1 MAIELPDLPYAP
13 SALAPHLSAT
23 TLELHHDGHHRAHV
37 EEVNRLLPGSG
48 LEGLG
53 LEDIVRRARGRLAE
67 QAALAWSHGFYW
79 TCLSPRGGGE
89 PSGAASGRNHREPR
103 CRNRSARTGSAPP
116 RLRGTHR
123 AVHFAPHL

>member
-53 LEDIVRRARGRLAE
+53 LEDIVRRARGQLAE

-89 PSGAASGRNHREPR
+89 PGGRKL
-103 CRNRSARTGSAPP
+103 
-116 RLRGTHR
+116 LR
-123 AVHFAPHL
+123 

>member
-53 LEDIVRRARGRLAE
+53 LEDIVRRARGELFLIHQTIVVAIVKHFRNSESILTHTGDRRVFS
-67 QAALAWSHGFYW
+67 AL
-79 TCLSPRGGGE
+79 
-89 PSGAASGRNHREPR
+89 
-103 CRNRSARTGSAPP
+103 
-116 RLRGTHR
+116 
-123 AVHFAPHL
+123 